1 MKRLILIILLL
12 LSSGPAYAEWVLVEK
27 NNDLVE
33 VMAVYADP
41 DTIRRKGD
49 LVKMWSLTDYT
60 TIQTIAGLSFLS
72 SKAQYEFDCAEE
84 RGRRGSGGH
93 RERGSERRSCCSS
106 RQRSPGQR
114 G

>member
-1 MKRLILIILLL
+1 MKRLILITLLL

-49 LVKMWSLTDYT
+49 LVTMWTLHDFKTM
-60 TIQTIAGLSFLS
+60 QTSPS
-72 SKAQYEFDCAEE
+72 S
-84 RGRRGSGGH
+84 S
-93 RERGSERRSCCSS
+93 
-106 RQRSPGQR
+106 
-114 G
+114 